1 MKRFVRALVLGAV
14 LIATSLLMFAPTAD
28 AVPSYSRR
36 YGFACSSCHT
46 MWGALNA
53 AGITFRLSGYR
64 AMFGKNLVPIEEGHD
79 INIPGVN
86 LKIPNSL
93 PFSFVTGTGYDYRTE
108 KRTAFDGTQVTRTG
122 STLALEDARIFLHPP
137 V

>member
-14 LIATSLLMFAPTAD
+14 LIATSLLMFAPSAE

-53 AGITFRLSGYR
+53 AGVTFRLSGYR
-64 AMFGKNLVPIEEGHD
+64 AMFGKAVGPIDGGPD
-79 INIPGVN
+79 IDIPGVN
-86 LKIPNSL
+86 LHLPNNL
-93 PFSFVTGTGYDYRTE
+93 PFSFITGFGYDMR
-108 KRTAFDGTQVTRTG
+108 
-122 STLALEDARIFLHPP
+122 
-137 V
+137 